1 MRRNQTALY
10 LLVSSSLGFILGLSV
25 PMCFALL
32 DLSELG
38 MEFDY
43 TNTMD
48 ILKSQKIY
56 TFSLLAFPSLFTLLS
71 YYLTSSKIT
80 NRKLNRQREFTNNVL
95 DSMEDYIF
103 TVDKSYALEL
113 QNKKNEDSKNEL
125 VDIVYK
131 HDSYLNLVTSRAEH
145 YEVEFQGKS
154 YLVSFS
160 SSHKKNQEQEHSLGI
175 LSLKDISSLKEQ
187 QNVIDIKNKEIEV
200 SSRMSALGEIAA
212 GVAHEINNPLAIIQ
226 GNISLL
232 IAKYRK
238 SKKLDL
244 KQVEICED
252 KIADNVDRISNIIRN
267 LRNLASSGESS
278 NTSCNIEELLEK
290 CEPIVSNVT
299 NTNAIEFVK
308 EINIPTNT
316 EIQFNPIEF
325 TQILFNLVSNSKD
338 AMHDFKGERWFK
350 MIVDKVG
357 DEIVFKIVDSGEGIP
372 LEQASKIFTPL
383 YTTKDFGKGSGLGLS
398 LSGMLAKKNDALL
411 IYDKHALNTTFVIKT
426 KIVTEGEEFL
436 DEKFAA

>member
-1 MRRNQTALY
+1 MRINQTTLY

-38 MEFDY
+38 MKFDY

-80 NRKLNRQREFTNNVL
+80 NKKLNTQREFTNNVL
-95 DSMEDYIF
+95 DSMEDYLF

-113 QNKKNEDSKNEL
+113 QNKKTHDSNNEL

-145 YEVEFQGKS
+145 YEVEFNDKY

-160 SSHKKNQEQEHSLGI
+160 SSQNQEQHLGI
-175 LSLKDISSLKEQ
+175 LSLKDITSLKEQ
-187 QNVIDIKNKEIEV
+187 QNVIDTKNKEIEV

-267 LRNLASSGESS
+267 LRNLASAGESS
-278 NTSCNIEELLEK
+278 NTSCNLEELLEK

-299 NTNAIEFVK
+299 NTNAIEFIQ
-308 EINIPTNT
+308 EINIPKST

-338 AMHDFKGERWFK
+338 AMHDFKGERWIK
-350 MIVDKVG
+350 MIVDLTDNEV
-357 DEIVFKIVDSGEGIP
+357 VFRIVDSGEGIP
-372 LEQASKIFTPL
+372 MEQASKIFTPL
-383 YTTKDFGKGSGLGLS
+383 FTTKDFGKGSGLGLS
-398 LSGMLAKKNDALL
+398 LSGMLAKKNDAILV
-411 IYDKHALNTTFVIKT
+411 YDKHALNTTFVIKT
-426 KIVTEGEEFL
+426 KVVSEGQNFS
-436 DEKFAA
+436 DEKIAA